1 MGGGCGGDGQ
11 EQLGAGSVCL
21 ESSAPIWFSPF
32 LILIFTFVLAALSL
46 HCCTRGLFTAA
57 RGRLVAV
64 APLVAEQRL

>member
-46 HCCTRGLFTAA
+46 RCCTRGLFTAA